1 MKVHWYHTTSPNA
14 FTCKYTLK
22 MMSTNVGTGAKRRKK
37 TIRRISTL
45 HLEDVDVILYDF
57 TLTKS
62 GHLRKSIIVMLQAKL
77 KTTSERQIR
86 SKTQNPND
94 VGLHLDEDNALINSS
109 EEDESSC
116 MGESDSNSS
125 EADA

>member
-1 MKVHWYHTTSPNA
+1 
-14 FTCKYTLK
+14 
-22 MMSTNVGTGAKRRKK
+22 MMATNVRTGAKKRKK
-37 TIRRISTL
+37 TKCRMSTL

-62 GHLRKSIIVMLQAKL
+62 RHLRKSMIVMLQAKL
-77 KTTSERQIR
+77 KTTSERQTR
-86 SKTQNPND
+86 SKTLNLID

-116 MGESDSNSS
+116 MGGSDSISC
-125 EADA
+125 EGDA